1 MPGFSFSRIL
11 PNYANHYLDRPLS
24 QRERAFGIAITET
37 RLGGAVMLTRR
48 IIACLE
54 VLDGRVVNKTQFDNV
69 ADVGDPAELS
79 AIYSGEGAD
88 ELMLLD
94 VSVSNEKWPPFFEM
108 VERVAKRVA
117 IPLSVGGGIL
127 TIDDIMR
134 LLSSGA
140 DKVLLNSMLVE
151 DPLLFARA
159 APRVG
164 PDALVAAVEGR
175 RQGDGWVVDVKSGME
190 STELDAIEWAKTV
203 TDCGAGE
210 LLVTSANREG
220 TNNGFDLDFL
230 RELTWRVNVPV
241 IASGGTGNKEE
252 MADALKIGEAD
263 GVLAPSAFH
272 LNGSSIRELKQF
284 VASKGLPV
292 RL

>member
-1 MPGFSFSRIL
+1 MFIGDGTF
-11 PNYANHYLDRPLS
+11 
-24 QRERAFGIAITET
+24 
-37 RLGGAVMLTRR
+37 MLTRS
-48 IIACLE
+48 IIAGLE
-54 VLDGRVVNKTQFDNV
+54 VLDGRVVNKTIFDKV

-88 ELMLLD
+88 ELVLLD
-94 VSVSNEKWPPFFEM
+94 VSASKEKLPPFFGM
-108 VERVAKRVA
+108 IERVAKRVA

-127 TIDDIMR
+127 TIDDIIR
-134 LLSSGA
+134 LVSSGA
-140 DKVLLNSMLVE
+140 DKVFLNSMFVE

-159 APRVG
+159 APWVG
-164 PDALVAAVEGR
+164 PQALVAAVEAR
-175 RQGDGWVVDVKSGME
+175 RQGEGWVVDVKSG
-190 STELDAIEWAKTV
+190 TEQTEVDAIEWAKTV

-210 LLVTSANREG
+210 LLVTSVDREG
-220 TNNGFDLDFL
+220 TKNGFDLDFL

-241 IASGGTGNKEE
+241 IASGGTGTKEE

-263 GVLAPSAFH
+263 AVLAASASHPSE
-272 LNGSSIRELKQF
+272 LSIRELKQF

>member
-1 MPGFSFSRIL
+1 
-11 PNYANHYLDRPLS
+11 
-24 QRERAFGIAITET
+24 
-37 RLGGAVMLTRR
+37 MLTRR

-54 VLDGRVVNKTQFDNV
+54 VLDGRVVNKTKFDKV

-88 ELMLLD
+88 ELVLLD
-94 VSVSNEKWPPFFEM
+94 VSASNEKWPPFFEM
-108 VERVAKRVA
+108 VGRVAKRVA
-117 IPLSVGGGIL
+117 IPLSVGGGSL

-134 LLSSGA
+134 LVGSGA
-140 DKVLLNSMLVE
+140 DKVFLNSMLVD

-164 PDALVAAVEGR
+164 PQALVAAVEAR
-175 RQGDGWVVDVKSGME
+175 RQGEGWVVDVKSGTE
-190 STELDAIEWAKTV
+190 ETELDAIEWAKTV

-210 LLVTSANREG
+210 LLVTSVNREG
-220 TNNGFDLDFL
+220 TNNGYDLELL
-230 RELTWRVNVPV
+230 RELTWRVNVQV
-241 IASGGTGNKEE
+241 IASGGTGKKEE

-263 GVLAPSAFH
+263 AVLAPRSSS
-272 LNGSSIRELKQF
+272 LNELSIRELKQF

>member
-1 MPGFSFSRIL
+1 
-11 PNYANHYLDRPLS
+11 
-24 QRERAFGIAITET
+24 
-37 RLGGAVMLTRR
+37 MLTRR